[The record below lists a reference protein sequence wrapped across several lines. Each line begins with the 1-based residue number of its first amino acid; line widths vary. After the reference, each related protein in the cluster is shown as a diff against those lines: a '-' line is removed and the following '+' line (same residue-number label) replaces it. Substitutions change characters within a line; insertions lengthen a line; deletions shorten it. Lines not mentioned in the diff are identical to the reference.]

1 MLRGVSASTGAS
13 GTPVGT
19 GNFVFNETPAG
30 TINGTD
36 GTDGNAA
43 FTLATAPSP
52 GTSLLLEKNDVG
64 TFVRMIAGLQYNLS
78 GLTITYTSGNIPIT
92 GQTHRANYMIA

>member
-1 MLRGVSASTGAS
+1 MLRWRNAPFAGS

-36 GTDGNAA
+36 GTDGNPT

-52 GTSLLLEKNDVG
+52 GTSLLLFKNDIS
-64 TFVRMIAGLQYNLS
+64 TFVRMVAGLQYNLS